1 LGRIGRWL
9 EEAGRVGVWNWE
21 VFGDIGIKLSGGAV
35 YKMARLEKIKFK
47 GNEFAI
53 LKVANRFSFL
63 IYILLAITETKTVR
77 LNLNLKRHV

>member
-1 LGRIGRWL
+1 
-9 EEAGRVGVWNWE
+9 
-21 VFGDIGIKLSGGAV
+21 
-35 YKMARLEKIKFK
+35 MARLEKIKFK

>member
-1 LGRIGRWL
+1 LGRSGRWF
-9 EEAGRVGVWNWE
+9 EEVGRVGVGIWE
-21 VFGDIGIKLSGGAV
+21 VFWDIGVKLSGGAV